1 MNSIVEL
8 EGVTK
13 TYRRGS
19 EQIAAAH
26 DVSLH
31 IDAGEFVAITGASGS
46 GKSTLLNLIGC
57 VDRPESGVVRIN
69 GTVTSSLSERALTRI
84 RGQQIGFVFQQFFL
98 IPTLTVRENVLLPLV
113 FTGRRDDA
121 RADALI
127 ERVGL
132 AGRASHRP
140 AQLSGGEMQ
149 RVAIARALIN
159 QPLILLADEPTGSLD
174 SATAA
179 SILDL
184 FLELNREGLTIAMV
198 THNQELASAAH
209 RAIHLRDG
217 RIAGDERLARVG

>member
-8 EGVTK
+8 QGVTR

-19 EQIAAAH
+19 EQIAAAR
-26 DVSLH
+26 DVSLR

-57 VDRPESGVVRIN
+57 VDRPDSGVVRIN
-69 GTVTSSLSERALTRI
+69 GATTSTLSERALTRV
-84 RGQQIGFVFQQFFL
+84 RGRQIGFVFQQFFL

-121 RADALI
+121 RGDALI

-140 AQLSGGEMQ
+140 VQLSGGEMQ

-179 SILDL
+179 SILEL
-184 FLELNREGLTIAMV
+184 FLELNGEGLTIAMV
-198 THNQELASAAH
+198 THNQELADGAH
-209 RAIHLRDG
+209 RAIRLRDG
-217 RIAGDERLARVG
+217 RIARDDRF